1 MEIKDYV
8 KQFFAEQSDK
18 VERRDLQGD
27 GGRCLVTCNKNTL
40 RVEIIQ
46 NLIQN

>member
-1 MEIKDYV
+1 MEINDYV
-8 KQFFAEQSDK
+8 KQF
-18 VERRDLQGD
+18 RDLQGD
-27 GGRCLVTCNKNTL
+27 GGRCLVTCNINTL